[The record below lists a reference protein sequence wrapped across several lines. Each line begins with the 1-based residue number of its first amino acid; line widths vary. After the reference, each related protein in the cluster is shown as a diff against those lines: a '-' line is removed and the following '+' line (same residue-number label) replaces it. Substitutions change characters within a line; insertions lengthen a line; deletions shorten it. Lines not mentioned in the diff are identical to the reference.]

1 MKVITNSKCAKD
13 KLRTILITL
22 ILLHLINFIA
32 LSMDDLLSKY
42 MPHLLT
48 VGFIHTFLIGL
59 VCLAHRA
66 YASRPWFLPGEVIK
80 YNVYMVPG
88 CGIFGCATLLI
99 GTQII
104 QKSPLTFLLFNAALI
119 TLVFLELSIVL
130 GRNYLRNLFND
141 DLPQSIIM
149 MISFVLGINGGY
161 FTLMFIVKLFRPLLV

>member
-1 MKVITNSKCAKD
+1 
-13 KLRTILITL
+13 
-22 ILLHLINFIA
+22 
-32 LSMDDLLSKY
+32 MDDLLSKY

-48 VGFIHTFLIGL
+48 VGFIHAFLISL
-59 VCLAHRA
+59 VCLVHRA
-66 YASRPWFLPGEVIK
+66 YASRPWFLPIEIIK
-80 YNVYMVPG
+80 YNVYLVPG

>member
-1 MKVITNSKCAKD
+1 MNSLMSSSIFSMS
-13 KLRTILITL
+13 KLPDLNLPVWLNFCENEGHSQNVPKTSWAILITL

-48 VGFIHTFLIGL
+48 VGFIHAFLISL

-66 YASRPWFLPGEVIK
+66 YASRPWFLPFGIIK
-80 YNVYMVPG
+80 YNIYMVPG

-119 TLVFLELSIVL
+119 T
-130 GRNYLRNLFND
+130 
-141 DLPQSIIM
+141 
-149 MISFVLGINGGY
+149 
-161 FTLMFIVKLFRPLLV
+161 